1 MTLQEKI
8 QKMIE
13 LGYSYN
19 QLGKICECHSTS
31 LSKWMRGEK
40 NISARMEESIKSH
53 IKSYIENLENIW
65 M

>member
-1 MTLQEKI
+1 
-8 QKMIE
+8 MIE

-19 QLGKICECHSTS
+19 QLGKICECHPTS
-31 LSKWMRGEK
+31 LSKWMRGEI